1 MKHYRN
7 FVAVLLLSSM
17 GAGSCQEKTEGQ
29 IRPAAETIIGTWK
42 VSTGTGEDGT
52 VTFKTDKS
60 GYSDSSVFEG
70 MEAGAKAPAF
80 TWNIMP
86 DGRQVEIIYN
96 NTETQEPV
104 VVLFDIEQSKTR
116 RLVLA
121 YLGVQVALS
130 KV

>member
-7 FVAVLLLSSM
+7 YVAVLLLSSM
-17 GAGSCQEKTEGQ
+17 GAGACQEKTEGQ
-29 IRPAAETIIGTWK
+29 LRPAAETIIGTWK

-70 MEAGAKAPAF
+70 MEAGSNVPAF

-96 NTETQEPV
+96 NRTEEPL